1 MACKWASFV
10 CSGQAVREVPSLAA
24 PPDPVAAE
32 DIKFV
37 RKKWRSSIPLPG
49 LTDISDPISQDA
61 QLEPLVVEFDD
72 EPIIVAVVGEP
83 GLLVKA
89 EPESS
94 NPGEEPHLNFMFGL
108 VSFISG

>member
-1 MACKWASFV
+1 M
-10 CSGQAVREVPSLAA
+10 
-24 PPDPVAAE
+24 
-32 DIKFV
+32 
-37 RKKWRSSIPLPG
+37 
-49 LTDISDPISQDA
+49 
-61 QLEPLVVEFDD
+61 EFDD

-108 VSFISG
+108 VLFISG